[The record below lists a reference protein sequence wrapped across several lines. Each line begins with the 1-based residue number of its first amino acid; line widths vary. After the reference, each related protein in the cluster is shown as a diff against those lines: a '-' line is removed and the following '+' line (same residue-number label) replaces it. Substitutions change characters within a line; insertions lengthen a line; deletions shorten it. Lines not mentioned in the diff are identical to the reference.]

1 MKNLIYCSHA
11 IITLVYFSL
20 LTILLASC
28 ATNTNDKNAFTLIE
42 SSETKRIAICDE
54 TNLYSND
61 IHYYK
66 GPSGVEYLSIS
77 NADANNIAFYRLDSC
92 KLSHIIRIK
101 RDGKYPINLS
111 SHDIITLDEI
121 FITTTNPHIYRIDKG
136 GIVVKEYNLMSYCT
150 EGRLCSNTECL
161 SIVYNPLVIIDGKVY
176 CPQGIP
182 PTRWNGSPNG
192 TNFEFDECPLSL
204 TLDTATGVFEAL
216 PLGFP
221 ELFDKNDGHYY
232 HNEYYSRIYDGKQ
245 FVFSFFALSDIY
257 VTQDFK
263 HFSSHPATSK
273 LIGKIR
279 NQGLKSG
286 DNMQQGQEDF
296 LTRAEYGN
304 ILYDQYREVY
314 YRFCYAKSKK
324 KVNVQYYFET
334 ALSRE
339 DFSIQIINKDFQ
351 VVGETMFKAGKYAPK
366 IFFVNDE
373 GLWLSENNLERE
385 DMNEDTLVFRCLK
398 LQ

>member
-1 MKNLIYCSHA
+1 MKILYTC
-11 IITLVYFSL
+11 IIIIIISSCIGRKCNSDNKDSFA
-20 LTILLASC
+20 LT
-28 ATNTNDKNAFTLIE
+28 E
-42 SSETKRIAICDE
+42 SNSTKQIAISNE
-54 TNLYSND
+54 TNIYSND

-66 GPSGVEYLSIS
+66 EPSGVEYLSIS
-77 NADANNIAFYRLDSC
+77 NRDANNIAFYRLDSC

-101 RDGKYPINLS
+101 RDGKYPINIG
-111 SHDIITLDEI
+111 SHGVINLDDI
-121 FITTTNPHIYRIDKG
+121 FITTMNPYVYRINRNGDVIKN
-136 GIVVKEYNLMSYCT
+136 YNFMSYCS
-150 EGRLCSNTECL
+150 ENRVCSGMDCL
-161 SIVYNPLVIIDGKVY
+161 SLVYHPLVIINGKIF
-176 CPQGIP
+176 CPQDIP
-182 PTRWNGSPNG
+182 PTRWNNSPNG

-204 TLDTATGVFEAL
+204 TLDTATGVFAAL

-221 ELFDKNDGHYY
+221 ELFDKKDGHYY
-232 HNEYYSRIYDGKQ
+232 HNEGYSRIYDGER

-257 VTQDFK
+257 VTQDFQN
-263 HFSSHPATSK
+263 FTTYPATSK
-273 LIGKIR
+273 LIGEIA
-279 NQGLKSG
+279 NNGFNSSI
-286 DNMQQGQEDF
+286 DIQQGQEDY
-296 LTRAEYGN
+296 LTREEYGN